1 MGLALQS
8 PDEVAADVR
17 AQANFFDKWRKYLV
31 PN

>member
-8 PDEVAADVR
+8 PDEVAADVH